1 VNAPLLGKPSTGIL
15 RMAVLVC
22 LSVALMIADQ
32 RSDHVRQLRSGLG
45 AVATP
50 VHYLVALPGL
60 AGEWMRFR
68 LTEHEAAREAY
79 LMLEEQHATLR
90 SRLLRL
96 ESLEAENE
104 HLRSLLGAHG
114 RNETDVLLASIMD
127 VELEPFSQKML
138 INRGLVDGVYVGQ
151 SVIDAHGLI
160 GQVTQVL
167 PFSSA
172 VTLVTDPVQAVPVLV
187 QRSGLRAI
195 VFGAGRRDRISLP
208 YLARNADI
216 REGDVLVTSGIGGRL
231 PAGYPVARVE
241 EIVRDPNEAFLTV
254 RARPIA
260 RLEHAAEVLLLWQDS
275 PERRVTETDRAPIEG
290 GELDSGFGSRGG

>member
-1 VNAPLLGKPSTGIL
+1 MNAPLLGRPSTGIL

-45 AVATP
+45 AVAAP
-50 VHYLVALPGL
+50 LHYLVALPGL
-60 AGEWMRFR
+60 AGDWMRFR
-68 LTEHEAAREAY
+68 LTEHEAARQAY
-79 LMLEEQHATLR
+79 LELEAQHATLR

-114 RNETDVLLASIMD
+114 RSDTELLLASILD
-127 VELEPFSQKML
+127 VELEPFSQKFL
-138 INRGLVDGVYVGQ
+138 VNRGLIDGIYVGQ
-151 SVIDAHGLI
+151 SVVDADGLV
-160 GQVTQVL
+160 GQVTQVM
-167 PFSSA
+167 PFTSA
-172 VTLVTDPVQAVPVLV
+172 VTLITDPVQAVPVMV
-187 QRSGLRAI
+187 QRNGLRAI
-195 VFGAGRRDRISLP
+195 VFGAGRRDRISVP

-216 REGDVLVTSGIGGRL
+216 REGDVLVTSGIGGRV

-241 EIVRDPNEAFLTV
+241 EIVRDPNEAFLSV

-260 RLEHAAEVLLLWQDS
+260 RLEHAAEVLLLWQDG
-275 PERRVTETDRAPIEG
+275 PERRVTETERGPVEG
-290 GELDSGFGSRGG
+290 GELDPGFGSRGG